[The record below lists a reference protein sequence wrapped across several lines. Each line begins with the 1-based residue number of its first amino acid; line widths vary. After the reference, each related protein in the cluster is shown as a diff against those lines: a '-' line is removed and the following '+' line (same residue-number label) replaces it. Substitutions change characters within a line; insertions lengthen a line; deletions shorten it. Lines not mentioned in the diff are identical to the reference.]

1 MRRKSDAVLYYLKDH
16 YHPFTHFS
24 SKALIASA
32 DALRQFKLREGDTLT
47 LQGGDGM
54 RDYLYVTEGSVEVQ
68 LGEDT
73 HNLHH
78 ARHTGDPFLLPP
90 APDKAIVIAR
100 ENASVCHA
108 DSAIIDDFLSLDE
121 LSVAGSDDVSE
132 DANEVLL
139 LLRNRDAFRNLSL
152 EAVQNVVNRMER
164 VCLNVGDEVIRQHEK
179 GEDFFVIL
187 DGEAEVWREELEDDE
202 PQLVAVLKKGSAFGE
217 EALVIG
223 GSRNATIKMI
233 TDGTLLKLGKDEFDK
248 LLKAPLMKNAS
259 PQMAKA
265 MIDAGTHKIID
276 VRYEEEYEES
286 FIPGSILLP
295 LPDIRA
301 RSEEMDKEQPYL
313 ILCAAGVR
321 ASAATLLLQQRDF
334 DATVIEGGIKK
345 WPYETRKNMDLEL
358 ILFDHCPFAQRAL
371 ITLYHADILHKA
383 TYIDH
388 DDRPDWFAEVS
399 PLGKVPILR
408 VDGQTNI
415 FESSVINEFIGQL
428 AQDHLLPADPIERT
442 MCRSWIEFG
451 SSCLVA
457 LTQMIMSQEQKAF
470 EEKRAALWKNFAVL
484 EDHLS
489 NEGPFFTGK
498 HFTLVDST
506 YAPLFLRIDQLQ
518 AHVNI
523 FNDNTFPKIVAWGE
537 RLIKMDAVKRSTP
550 ENFSSIYHHFIEMKG
565 KGGYVHSL
573 MNAERLAAKAGA

>member
-1 MRRKSDAVLYYLKDH
+1 MRRKSDAILYYLKDH
-16 YHPFTHFS
+16 FHPFTHLS
-24 SKALIASA
+24 AKALIASG
-32 DALRQFKLREGDTLT
+32 DALRQFKLRDGDSLT
-47 LQGGDGM
+47 LQGSDSCQ
-54 RDYLYVTEGSVEVQ
+54 DYLYVTDGRVEIT
-68 LGEDT
+68 LGDDVYD
-73 HNLHH
+73 L
-78 ARHTGDPFLLPP
+78 RHKGHRGEPFLLPA
-90 APDKAIVIAR
+90 APEKAVITAHGM
-100 ENASVCHA
+100 AQLCHA
-108 DSAIIDDFLSLDE
+108 DSAAIDDLLSLDE
-121 LSVAGSDDVSE
+121 LSGLNDESSNDDT
-132 DANEVLL
+132 NEVLL
-139 LLRNRDAFRNLSL
+139 LLRNREAFRKLPL
-152 EAVQNVVNRMER
+152 EMVQKAVDRMER
-164 VCLNVGDEVIRQHEK
+164 LTVSAGDQIIRQYEK

-187 DGEAEVWREELEDDE
+187 QGEAEVWREEQDDDE
-202 PQLVAVLKKGSAFGE
+202 PQLVAVLKRGSSFGE

-223 GSRNATIKMI
+223 GGRNATVKMI
-233 TDGTLLKLGKDEFDK
+233 SDGTLLTLGKEGFDN
-248 LLKAPLMKNAS
+248 LLKMPLMKNAS

-265 MIDAGTHKIID
+265 MMDAGTHKILD
-276 VRYEEEYEES
+276 VRYEEEYEEK
-286 FIPGSILLP
+286 FVPGSILLP

-301 RSEEMDKEQPYL
+301 RAEELDKDQPYL
-313 ILCAAGVR
+313 IMCAAGAR
-321 ASAATLLLQQRDF
+321 ASVATLLLQQRNF

-371 ITLYHADILHKA
+371 ITLLHAGLPHKA

-388 DDRPDWFAEVS
+388 ANRPEWFEGVS

-415 FESSVINEFIGQL
+415 FESAVINEFIGQL

-484 EDHLS
+484 EDHLGK
-489 NEGPFFTGK
+489 EGPFFTGE

-506 YAPLFLRIDQLQ
+506 YAPLFLRFAELQ
-518 AHVNI
+518 SHVEIINT
-523 FNDNTFPKIVAWGE
+523 NTFPNIVKWAE
-537 RLIKMDAVKRSTP
+537 ALLTLDEVKKATP
-550 ENFSSIYHHFIEMKG
+550 EHFTDIYHHFIEMKG

-573 MNAERLAAKAGA
+573 INAERLDIKTGE